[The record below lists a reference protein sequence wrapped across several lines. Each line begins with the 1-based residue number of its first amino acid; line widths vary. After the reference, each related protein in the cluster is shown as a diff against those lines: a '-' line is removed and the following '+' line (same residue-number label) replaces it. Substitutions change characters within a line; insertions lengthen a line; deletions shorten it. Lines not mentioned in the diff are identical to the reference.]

1 VARIVFLTMS
11 MDLFD
16 LNEEYDDELRE
27 FDVFSEDVLDMLDD
41 REDRLRLADLMLLSR
56 ICSVVSSS
64 RSGCLGLVFV
74 FSSWNCLDKCSRSMG
89 VTFLDAVRRFN
100 RSLAFSSTPIMNA
113 SFRFSF
119 ITNSRKLTQN

>member
-1 VARIVFLTMS
+1 MS

-16 LNEEYDDELRE
+16 LNEEYDDEFRE

-41 REDRLRLADLMLLSR
+41 MEDRLRLADLMLLSR
-56 ICSVVSSS
+56 SFSVVSSS
-64 RSGCLGLVFV
+64 CSSCSCSSCFGLVFV
-74 FSSWNCLDKCSRSMG
+74 LFDSSWNCLDKCSRSMG

-119 ITNSRKLTQN
+119 ITNSRKLRQY